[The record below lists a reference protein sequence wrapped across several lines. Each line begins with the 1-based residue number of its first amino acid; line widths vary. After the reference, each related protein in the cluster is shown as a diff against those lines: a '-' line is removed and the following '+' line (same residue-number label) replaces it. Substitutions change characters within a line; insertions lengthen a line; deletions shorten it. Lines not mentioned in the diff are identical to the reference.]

1 MDLTTFFAQAKQN
14 VVVPVQEVQKVQ
26 KVQEVVI
33 HTKSPASRKAPPKKK
48 ASLPTT
54 KSKNVKSSSKHVK
67 SPKPKPPK
75 PKSNGPLSPKK
86 SPQLDTNDPDL
97 EEPLDAE
104 ADADAEDFDDAE
116 NDSQWGGDGDEV
128 HDADSPC
135 GSQFGDDDLAGDDID
150 EPVTYDIDLEP
161 SYAKLGAWKR
171 RDKSTLPKP
180 EFVGPPL
187 TPDDDAHIF

>member
-14 VVVPVQEVQKVQ
+14 VVVPVQKIQ
-26 KVQEVVI
+26 KVQEVPDGAI
-33 HTKSPASRKAPPKKK
+33 HTRPPASRKAPPKEKS
-48 ASLPTT
+48 SLPPT
-54 KSKNVKSSSKHVK
+54 KKPKIVKSSPKHVK
-67 SPKPKPPK
+67 SPKPKS
-75 PKSNGPLSPKK
+75 KSPLSLEN

-97 EEPLDAE
+97 EDPLD
-104 ADADAEDFDDAE
+104 ADADADADADFDDVE

-135 GSQFGDDDLAGDDID
+135 GSQFGDDDLAGEDLDD
-150 EPVTYDIDLEP
+150 EPVTYDLDLEP